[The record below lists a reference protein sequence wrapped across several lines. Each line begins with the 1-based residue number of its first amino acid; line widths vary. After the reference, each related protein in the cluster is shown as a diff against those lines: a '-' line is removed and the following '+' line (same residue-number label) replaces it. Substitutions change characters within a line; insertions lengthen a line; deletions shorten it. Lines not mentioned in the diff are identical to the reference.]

1 MFALRSAKGAHA
13 VDGGFVL
20 PRWLRKPVRMVSRLR
35 IDEINP
41 PPFAAT
47 LATAILFSATGLY
60 GGLQGGHL
68 DEVVQATTSRVGFAI
83 NDVQISGNGETSE
96 IDVLQQIG
104 LDGWTSMVGFS
115 ASAARERITQ
125 LPWVESAAVRK
136 VYPGT
141 VEVAIAERVPY
152 ALWQRGQVVSVV
164 EKDGSIIAPYSRAH
178 HAVLPLVI
186 GEGANEIAPEII
198 GLVEQVPQL
207 QGRVKA
213 FIRVADRRWDLRLDN
228 NVTIRLPEHGYDLA
242 IRDVAALDAQYQLFS
257 RAVTAVD
264 LRIPDRITV
273 AMTPEAAEERSE
285 AFDAQLKALKK
296 GARI

>member
-20 PRWLRKPVRMVSRLR
+20 PRWLRRPVRMVSRLR

-47 LATAILFSATGLY
+47 IATAILFSATGLY

-83 NDVQISGNGETSE
+83 SDVQIAGNVETSE

-115 ASAARERITQ
+115 ASNARERIAQ
-125 LPWVESAAVRK
+125 LPWVESATVRK

-141 VEVAIAERVPY
+141 VEVSVVERQAY
-152 ALWQRGQVVSVV
+152 ALWQRGQTVSVV
-164 EKDGSIIAPYSRAH
+164 EMDGAIIAPYSRSH

-186 GEGANEIAPEII
+186 GEGANEIAPEIVS
-198 GLVEQVPQL
+198 LVEAVPQL

-228 NVTIRLPEHGYDLA
+228 DVTIQLPEHGYA
-242 IRDVAALDAQYQLFS
+242 AAVREVAELDAQYQLFS

-264 LRIPDRITV
+264 MRVPDRITV
-273 AMTPEAAEERSE
+273 AMTAEAAEERSDAFE
-285 AFDAQLKALKK
+285 AKLKALKK

>member
-1 MFALRSAKGAHA
+1 M
-13 VDGGFVL
+13 DGGFVL

-83 NDVQISGNGETSE
+83 NDVQVSGNGETSE

-125 LPWVESAAVRK
+125 LPWVESATVRK
-136 VYPGT
+136 IYPGT
-141 VEVAIAERVPY
+141 VEVSIKEREAY
-152 ALWQRGQVVSVV
+152 ALWQRGQTVSVV
-164 EKDGSIIAPYSRAH
+164 EKDGAVIAPYSRAH
-178 HAVLPLVI
+178 HAALPLVI
-186 GEGANEIAPEII
+186 GGGANEIAPEII
-198 GLVEQVPQL
+198 SLVESVPQL
-207 QGRVKA
+207 QGQVKA
-213 FIRVADRRWDLRLDN
+213 YIRVADRRWDLRLAN
-228 NVTIRLPEHGYDLA
+228 GVTVRLPEHGYEAA
-242 IRDVAALDAQYQLFS
+242 ISEVAALDAQYQLFS
-257 RAVTAVD
+257 RDITAVD

-273 AMTPEAAEERSE
+273 AMTPEAAEERNE
-285 AFDAQLKALKK
+285 AFEARLKALKK